1 MTTILLT
8 ILLGALGSMLA
19 SEVTDISQAIT
30 RVLLAG
36 AARRLPEDH
45 RNRYIDEWNGDLDYL
60 RTTRGKLA
68 ILFWAIGVYLS
79 SYRLAAA
86 IEDTTPARDISHI
99 TSEDVPTVPPAA
111 STPLALFA
119 NFDTFDEYFLQIS
132 ASPQIHALILR
143 ALRQI
148 QLAPE
153 MNPTVAVEGIR
164 FYVHSLAPCTVG
176 AEQLPGLFIAYMY
189 SREDNVVR
197 PLFVCKTGDV
207 ISDSADTTEPAVLS
221 RLRAIVQLAV
231 RRLSRYHEH

>member
-36 AARRLPEDH
+36 AARRLPDDH

-60 RTTRGKLA
+60 RTERGKLA

-86 IEDTTPARDISHI
+86 IEDTTPARDVSAI
-99 TSEDVPTVPPAA
+99 TSEDVPTVRPAA
-111 STPLALFA
+111 ATPGALFSSFA
-119 NFDTFDEYFLQIS
+119 TFDEYFLQIS
-132 ASPQIHALILR
+132 ATPQIHALIVR
-143 ALRQI
+143 SLRQI

-153 MNPTVAVEGIR
+153 MNPTVAVEGTR
-164 FYVHSLAPCTVG
+164 FYVHSLAPCVVG
-176 AEQLPGLFIAYMY
+176 AEQLPGIFIAYVY

-197 PLFVCKTGDV
+197 PLLVCKTEEV
-207 ISDSADTTEPAVLS
+207 ISDNADTTEADVLS
-221 RLRAIVQLAV
+221 RLRTTLQLGV
-231 RRLSRYHEH
+231 RRLARYHEH